1 MHLKAHLSCHL
12 PEAPCQQGAPVWQTC
27 GLQTVPSG
35 LDHGLRHTWGRASS
49 LDWPSSGPLPQ
60 TKAKAARWSISK
72 TGKFSV
78 SLTDSEST
86 DITVHAQPPT
96 LTHFSWGKISNCH
109 LMTKIKLE
117 VPGYEEI
124 KLTN

>member
-1 MHLKAHLSCHL
+1 MHLRAHLSCHL

-27 GLQTVPSG
+27 RLKTVPSG
-35 LDHGLRHTWGRASS
+35 LDHGLRHTWGCAAS
-49 LDWPSSGPLPQ
+49 LDRPSSGPLPQ

-78 SLTDSEST
+78 SLTDT
-86 DITVHAQPPT
+86 QPPT
-96 LTHFSWGKISNCH
+96 LAHFSWGKMSNCH

-117 VPGYEEI
+117 VPGYEEL